1 MEFESRSKEQ
11 LIHEIKYLRTKV
23 NELETTKI
31 DLTSS
36 MSVKMQTSKLIN
48 SILNTLS
55 DSALILSEEGLI
67 TNYNVVAKQIIC
79 MNFDKIFGRNITD
92 FFPADSRKFI
102 MNKIGKIIMSGLPE
116 HFEEEREGRIFDI
129 TIYPISVINKEID
142 RLAFF
147 ARDITERK
155 RIEESEYRKSLQLE
169 QLLKT
174 AHDITSNLSMKE
186 ILKRISKAAKE
197 ILHSYGCTIYLLD
210 DEKEELLPQVV
221 VDPIY
226 RDEILSTRLSIHN
239 SFTGMAVKEKRS
251 LLFNNTLQEKG
262 GYQIPGTS
270 VLQNER
276 IIVTPF
282 IIEDK
287 VIGAMTLNKI
297 GQIFTD
303 EDLSLAE
310 TFATYIAATIKNA
323 RLLQKIQNEII
334 VRKQAEKDIEK
345 HKEHLKLIN
354 RILRHDIINNLS
366 KISSAI
372 RVYKRTDDDKM
383 LDEAQHAIEHSVK
396 IIEKMKSLESY
407 FTNKT
412 GIQLYA
418 LNNILN
424 MISKNFSH
432 IDIEING
439 DADVLAN
446 ESIYS
451 IFENLFRNAIEHGE
465 ATKIL
470 IKIINHSDVANVF
483 FADNGVGIADDIKN
497 KIFEEG
503 FSLGK
508 SGNTGLGLYIVKKSM
523 ESFDGSIKV
532 EDNTPK
538 GALFILTFRSV

>member
-11 LIHEIKYLRTKV
+11 LIREIKYLKTKV

-67 TNYNVVAKQIIC
+67 TNYNVVAKQIMC
-79 MNFDKIFGRNITD
+79 MNFDKIFGRKITD
-92 FFPADSRKFI
+92 FFPVDSQRFI
-102 MNKIGKIIMSGLPE
+102 NNKIGKIIMSGLPE
-116 HFEEEREGRIFDI
+116 HFEEERKGRIFDI

-174 AHDITSNLSMKE
+174 AHDITANLSMKE
-186 ILKRISKAAKE
+186 ILNRISKAAKE

-210 DEKEELLPQVV
+210 EEKSELVPQVV
-221 VDPIY
+221 IDPIY
-226 RDEILSTRLSIHN
+226 HDEILSTRLSIHN

-282 IIEDK
+282 IIEER
-287 VIGAMTLNKI
+287 VIGAMILNKI

-310 TFATYIAATIKNA
+310 TFATYIAVTIKNA
-323 RLLQKIQNEII
+323 RLLQKVQNEVV
-334 VRKQAEKDIEK
+334 VRKQAEKDIEA

-366 KISSAI
+366 KILSAI
-372 RVYKRTDDDKM
+372 RVYKRTNNADV
-383 LDEAQHAIEHSVK
+383 LNEAQDAVEHSVK

-407 FTNKT
+407 FANKT
-412 GIQLYA
+412 GIQLYV
-418 LNNILN
+418 LDDILN
-424 MISKNFSH
+424 MTAKKFSNIDVEISGYA
-432 IDIEING
+432 DI
-439 DADVLAN
+439 LAN

-451 IFENLFRNAIEHGE
+451 IFENLFRNAIEHGKSN
-465 ATKIL
+465 KIT
-470 IKIINHSDVANVF
+470 IKIINHPGIANVF
-483 FADNGVGIADDIKN
+483 FADNGIGISADIKN

-503 FSLGK
+503 FSQGE

-523 ESFDGSIKV
+523 ESFDGSIKI
-532 EDNTPK
+532 EDNKPV